1 LPKARA
7 AIHIGMM
14 IYIGLRVLGWLVLIV
29 ALMLVGPLFTF
40 AFGGATMRGDWRMA
54 THRVTGLAPDPAVH
68 REAVVQAYASRTFG
82 WRGAFAVHT
91 WVAAKPANADRYT
104 RYEVIGWYAR
114 GGGSGLTISNTRA
127 PDAEWYGAAPTL
139 IVDVA
144 GAVRKPGVFEF
155 APGDRVI
162 DAVERAGGALEKAD
176 LTLLNLAAPLADGQQ
191 ILVPKKGAAPP
202 PGAPIAGGVPGG
214 PTTLVNINTA
224 DEATLETL
232 NGVGPVLAAAI
243 IQYRTE
249 HGPFASIDQLD
260 EVSGIGPAT
269 LEDLRSQVTV

>member
-1 LPKARA
+1 MDIRERLDGLSRGELVGLIVVVLALLA
-7 AIHIGMM
+7 G
-14 IYIGLRVLGWLVLIV
+14 IGLWYTRSLPRPVDV
-29 ALMLVGPLFTF
+29 ATTAGS
-40 AFGGATMRGDWRMA
+40 
-54 THRVTGLAPDPAVH
+54 AVP
-68 REAVVQAYASRTFG
+68 VVQASFGASP
-82 WRGAFAVHT
+82 GAAPAVA
-91 WVAAKPANADRYT
+91 VAS
-104 RYEVIGWYAR
+104 
-114 GGGSGLTISNTRA
+114 GSVTASA
-127 PDAEWYGAAPTL
+127 SVSAAPTL

-155 APGDRVI
+155 QPGDRVI

-176 LTLLNLAAPLADGQQ
+176 LTLLNLAAPLTDGQQ
-191 ILVPKKGAAPP
+191 ILVPKKGETPSGVP
-202 PGAPIAGGVPGG
+202 VAGGVSGG
-214 PTTLVNINTA
+214 PTALVNVNSA

>member
-1 LPKARA
+1 
-7 AIHIGMM
+7 
-14 IYIGLRVLGWLVLIV
+14 
-29 ALMLVGPLFTF
+29 
-40 AFGGATMRGDWRMA
+40 
-54 THRVTGLAPDPAVH
+54 
-68 REAVVQAYASRTFG
+68 
-82 WRGAFAVHT
+82 
-91 WVAAKPANADRYT
+91 
-104 RYEVIGWYAR
+104 
-114 GGGSGLTISNTRA
+114 
-127 PDAEWYGAAPTL
+127 L

-155 APGDRVI
+155 QPGDRVI

-176 LTLLNLAAPLADGQQ
+176 LTLLNLAAPLTDGQQ
-191 ILVPKKGAAPP
+191 ILVPKKGETPS
-202 PGAPIAGGVPGG
+202 GTPITGGVSGG
-214 PTTLVNINTA
+214 PTALVNINSA

-249 HGPFASIDQLD
+249 HGPFASVDQLD

>member
-1 LPKARA
+1 MDIRERLD
-7 AIHIGMM
+7 
-14 IYIGLRVLGWLVLIV
+14 GLSRGELVGLIV
-29 ALMLVGPLFTF
+29 VVIALLAGVGL
-40 AFGGATMRGDWRMA
+40 W
-54 THRVTGLAPDPAVH
+54 
-68 REAVVQAYASRTFG
+68 
-82 WRGAFAVHT
+82 
-91 WVAAKPANADRYT
+91 YT
-104 RYEVIGWYAR
+104 RSLPRPVDVATTA
-114 GGGSGLTISNTRA
+114 GS
-127 PDAEWYGAAPTL
+127 AAPVVAPSFGASPGVPVVAVASGSASPSVSAAVSL

-176 LTLLNLAAPLADGQQ
+176 LTLLNLAAPLTDGQQ

-202 PGAPIAGGVPGG
+202 SGAPVTGGVPGG

>member
-1 LPKARA
+1 MDIRERMDGLSRGELVGLIVVVLALLA
-7 AIHIGMM
+7 G
-14 IYIGLRVLGWLVLIV
+14 IGLWYTRSLPRPVDV
-29 ALMLVGPLFTF
+29 ATTAGS
-40 AFGGATMRGDWRMA
+40 
-54 THRVTGLAPDPAVH
+54 AVP
-68 REAVVQAYASRTFG
+68 VVQASFGASP
-82 WRGAFAVHT
+82 GAAPAVA
-91 WVAAKPANADRYT
+91 VAS
-104 RYEVIGWYAR
+104 
-114 GGGSGLTISNTRA
+114 GSMTASA
-127 PDAEWYGAAPTL
+127 SVSAAPTL

-155 APGDRVI
+155 QPGDRVI

-176 LTLLNLAAPLADGQQ
+176 LTLLNLAAPLTDGQQ
-191 ILVPKKGAAPP
+191 ILVPKKGETPSGVP
-202 PGAPIAGGVPGG
+202 VAGGVSGG
-214 PTTLVNINTA
+214 PTALVNVNSA

>member
-1 LPKARA
+1 MDIRERLD
-7 AIHIGMM
+7 
-14 IYIGLRVLGWLVLIV
+14 GLSRGELVGLIV
-29 ALMLVGPLFTF
+29 VVVALLAGVGL
-40 AFGGATMRGDWRMA
+40 W
-54 THRVTGLAPDPAVH
+54 
-68 REAVVQAYASRTFG
+68 
-82 WRGAFAVHT
+82 
-91 WVAAKPANADRYT
+91 YT
-104 RYEVIGWYAR
+104 RSLPRPVEVSTTA
-114 GGGSGLTISNTRA
+114 GSAA
-127 PDAEWYGAAPTL
+127 PVAQLSASPGAAPAVAVASGSASVAPSASAAVTL

-144 GAVRKPGVFEF
+144 GAVRKPGVFSF

-176 LTLLNLAAPLADGQQ
+176 LTLLNLAAPLTDGQQ

-202 PGAPIAGGVPGG
+202 TGAPVTGGAPTG
-214 PTTLVNINTA
+214 PTALVNINTA
-224 DEATLETL
+224 DEPTLETL

-249 HGPFASIDQLD
+249 HGPFSSIDQLD